1 MVKIIM
7 CFYSACKVAF
17 QTGEGVS
24 DFVEQLRGIVQG
36 CPLSPTLFILVI
48 DLLIQYVKFKDFKEV
63 KVGGIVLAL
72 LAFADDVKL
81 FARTKKELQRLFE
94 ALRVFSEWANL
105 TIKIEKCGQLTIP
118 KLGQHGSRAAPVGS
132 ELEIDGTRVPVV
144 GKLGYPYLG
153 CFEAE
158 RLSAVPNIGHIEK
171 KLETAV
177 KQMETEDG
185 SAGGLREY
193 ATFLEQHI
201 VAVSTY
207 IQFQTQALNGAW
219 TERMDNWII
228 GKLRMKALQVTNF
241 SASTIGTL
249 VTDIHRVKKRW
260 GGTGIARFNRARE
273 STAVAAAVGLLEQG
287 ERLECVVERFNLE
300 HYAKTYGRTPESPH
314 FKDEHGKGLEYR
326 PGKGIQRHEFW
337 AKAMRVATKVGL
349 TLDFDGNSFTRYGTR
364 VKLKRK
370 KAGKRL
376 AVDYEDRCWDN
387 LKKNAAQGAYFR
399 AIPTSARE
407 SLRLFPRFDLPDKLV
422 VFALVARCDN
432 LPVNVVLVRKQM
444 RFSEACECAGCDGSR
459 ETITHVLSGCGAR
472 SGMYTVRHNAVADAF
487 VGAIEASLRADGWEV
502 ARECFPDPVWS
513 ATGPEINGTQT
524 HRKPDIVL
532 YHVGLRI
539 VLVIE
544 VKCPSELC
552 VGGMQKVL
560 TDAAPRNGGGNLRD
574 DDEALIQGQAYFRSA
589 RRARRNGWQAWARA
603 LVVGALG
610 AVDESEVREL
620 VKPLKL
626 EKAQIKKAVAAV
638 QVAALE
644 HSRRI
649 WRARCTELGRLGT

>member
-1 MVKIIM
+1 
-7 CFYSACKVAF
+7 
-17 QTGEGVS
+17 
-24 DFVEQLRGIVQG
+24 
-36 CPLSPTLFILVI
+36 
-48 DLLIQYVKFKDFKEV
+48 
-63 KVGGIVLAL
+63 
-72 LAFADDVKL
+72 
-81 FARTKKELQRLFE
+81 
-94 ALRVFSEWANL
+94 
-105 TIKIEKCGQLTIP
+105 
-118 KLGQHGSRAAPVGS
+118 
-132 ELEIDGTRVPVV
+132 
-144 GKLGYPYLG
+144 
-153 CFEAE
+153 
-158 RLSAVPNIGHIEK
+158 
-171 KLETAV
+171 
-177 KQMETEDG
+177 METEDG

-376 AVDYEDRCWDN
+376 AVDYEDKCWDN
-387 LKKNAAQGAYFR
+387 LKQNAAQGAYFR

-638 QVAALE
+638 QVEESNARVQQLNQNGVGDEWKALFWSDRKKALKQLRE
-644 HSRRI
+644 KEDPCPITNAILCHFYGVEYDNKYRTDRSQMSVDDEEKEILPPFPEEAFEELLQARMREKKAKAETPFTPEQKAKYLVEKLIKKSDVRPADVINRRFT
-649 WRARCTELGRLGT
+649 RRELIKVIKRMLKDKAPGLDGVPYELLK